1 MDAIKAIKNKWYLV
15 ILVLITGT
23 ATAQIANN
31 KIDDKGKKHGLWI
44 GFYNESKRPKYEG
57 TFEHGKESGLFK
69 FYDDTK
75 AKSLIATRE
84 FDKKDNSAYTIFYD
98 QKGNKVSEGKV
109 VNKLFEGE
117 WKYYHQAAKTIMTLE
132 YYKNGKLEGMQ
143 TTFYQSGKVAE
154 ETVYKNNLK
163 NGVYKKYTE
172 NGTVMEESN
181 YSKDNYEGTAV
192 FRDVNGEVVSK
203 GIFTNGKKS
212 GIWQFYDKGAL
223 IKEINMSVSQNEI
236 NKKNN

>member
-1 MDAIKAIKNKWYLV
+1 MKVKNKRIA
-15 ILVLITGT
+15 ILYVTLMLLISTGFSN
-23 ATAQIANN
+23 AQTNINQF
-31 KIDDKGKKHGLWI
+31 DEQGKKHGLWV

-57 TFEHGKESGLFK
+57 AFEHGKESGLFK

-84 FDKKDNSAYTIFYD
+84 FNAKDNSAYTIFYD

-117 WKYYHQAAKTIMTLE
+117 WKYYHQAAKSVMTLE
-132 YYKNGKLEGMQ
+132 HYKIGKLEGVQ

-154 ETVYKNNLK
+154 EIVYKNNLK

-172 NGTVMEESN
+172 NGTILEESN
-181 YSKDNYEGTAV
+181 FVKDNYQGTAV
-192 FRDVNGEVVSK
+192 FRDANGEVVSK
-203 GIFTNGKKS
+203 GVFTNGQKT

-223 IKEINMSVSQNEI
+223 VKEVNMSISQNEI
-236 NKKNN
+236 KTKK